1 MCTFA
6 SGTTAE
12 WEESELLVEWVL
24 PTEAWREPPII
35 FESFDAAD
43 GSTKWKLERE
53 PDADADGVAPLP
65 MVALAGGVLAEGASE
80 MLPADELLLV
90 RAVPTLCRGVDQLPI
105 GYSARN
111 DRREFGSVGVA
122 VSARLKFECF
132 HQRWELINYEWT
144 NFEIL
149 VFRDVS

>member
-24 PTEAWREPPII
+24 PTEEWREPPII
-35 FESFDAAD
+35 FESFEAAE

-53 PDADADGVAPLP
+53 PDTELVAPLP
-65 MVALAGGVLAEGASE
+65 TVALAGGVLAEGASE

-105 GYSARN
+105 GYSACN
-111 DRREFGSVGVA
+111 GHREFGLVGVG
-122 VSARLKFECF
+122 VSAAMYVPDCPLSASIP
-132 HQRWELINYEWT
+132 HLSLLI
-144 NFEIL
+144 IC
-149 VFRDVS
+149 RPSGS